1 MNNRPRKCLG
11 YKTPFEVF
19 AKMTGKDYFLN
30 GSVALWAGSVYT
42 KKEFSNVNKKL
53 YYYGISTNITKS
65 SYSLLAKNCI
75 EALGEGRPVC
85 FILAI

>member
-30 GSVALWAGSVYT
+30 GSVALFN
-42 KKEFSNVNKKL
+42 EFNH
-53 YYYGISTNITKS
+53 GISIIIDRLTFDLIVITAARKF
-65 SYSLLAKNCI
+65 
-75 EALGEGRPVC
+75 E
-85 FILAI
+85 